1 MKQKKTFHLSLR
13 RTWQLMTGGLSVV
26 TLAAL
31 CWALCLSATLP
42 DRYYLAKGSRF
53 SLGDSSLIQTSSN
66 DGYPLSVYSST
77 GNTFRMDL
85 KLLGLINIKPVS
97 VQVVDRRV
105 VALCGTPFGIKMVT
119 DGVMV
124 IGTGAVTDCNSRAVS
139 PAQTAGIQEG
149 DIILAL
155 CGTPFGIKMVTD
167 GVMVI
172 GTGAVTD
179 CNSRAVSPA
188 QTAGIQEGDIILSIN
203 GEKISSKKQLTKLV
217 ESSAGQP
224 LSLVVRRG
232 EQLTSLHL
240 SPVRSSLDN
249 SYHLGLWVRDSS
261 AGIGTMTFY
270 DPNNGCFAGLGHAIC
285 DVDTGQ
291 LMPLSQGE
299 IVEASIIGVHAGK
312 SGSPGQLQGAFVA
325 NRSIGSLYTN
335 SYNGVYGRLMN
346 QPVDALIGVHAGK
359 SGSPG
364 QLQGAFVAN
373 RSIGSLY
380 TNSYNGVYG
389 RLMNQPVDAQTIPM
403 AQCQEVRQ
411 GPVKILTTVSGQKP
425 QLFDA
430 CIEKLSLSQDEPTKN
445 MVLRI
450 TDPDLLELSGGIVQ
464 GMSGSPIIQ
473 DGMLV
478 GAVTHQDEPTKNMVL
493 RITDPDLLE
502 LSGGIVQGMSGS
514 PIIQDGMLVG
524 AVTHV

>member
-124 IGTGAVTDCNSRAVS
+124 V
-139 PAQTAGIQEG
+139 
-149 DIILAL
+149 
-155 CGTPFGIKMVTD
+155 
-167 GVMVI
+167 

-346 QPVDALIGVHAGK
+346 QPVDA
-359 SGSPG
+359 
-364 QLQGAFVAN
+364 
-373 RSIGSLY
+373 R
-380 TNSYNGVYG
+380 
-389 RLMNQPVDAQTIPM
+389 TIPM

-478 GAVTHQDEPTKNMVL
+478 GAVTHVFVNDPTRGYGIFAENMDN
-493 RITDPDLLE
+493 TLLTVAAA
-502 LSGGIVQGMSGS
+502 SQSR
-514 PIIQDGMLVG
+514 PT
-524 AVTHV
+524 APAA

>member
-105 VALCGTPFGIKMVT
+105 VALCGAPFGIKMVT

-124 IGTGAVTDCNSRAVS
+124 V
-139 PAQTAGIQEG
+139 
-149 DIILAL
+149 
-155 CGTPFGIKMVTD
+155 
-167 GVMVI
+167 

-335 SYNGVYGRLMN
+335 SYNGVYGRL
-346 QPVDALIGVHAGK
+346 L
-359 SGSPG
+359 S
-364 QLQGAFVAN
+364 
-373 RSIGSLY
+373 
-380 TNSYNGVYG
+380 
-389 RLMNQPVDAQTIPM
+389 QPVDAQTIPM

-478 GAVTHQDEPTKNMVL
+478 GAVTHV
-493 RITDPDLLE
+493 
-502 LSGGIVQGMSGS
+502 
-514 PIIQDGMLVG
+514 
-524 AVTHV
+524 

>member
-42 DRYYLAKGSRF
+42 DRYYLAKGNRF

-124 IGTGAVTDCNSRAVS
+124 V
-139 PAQTAGIQEG
+139 
-149 DIILAL
+149 
-155 CGTPFGIKMVTD
+155 
-167 GVMVI
+167 

-346 QPVDALIGVHAGK
+346 QPVDA
-359 SGSPG
+359 
-364 QLQGAFVAN
+364 
-373 RSIGSLY
+373 
-380 TNSYNGVYG
+380 
-389 RLMNQPVDAQTIPM
+389 QTIPM

-478 GAVTHQDEPTKNMVL
+478 GAVTHVFVNDPTRGYGIFAENMDN
-493 RITDPDLLE
+493 TLLTVAAA
-502 LSGGIVQGMSGS
+502 SQSRAAA
-514 PIIQDGMLVG
+514 P
-524 AVTHV
+524 AA

>member
-1 MKQKKTFHLSLR
+1 M
-13 RTWQLMTGGLSVV
+13 
-26 TLAAL
+26 AAL

-105 VALCGTPFGIKMVT
+105 
-119 DGVMV
+119 
-124 IGTGAVTDCNSRAVS
+124 
-139 PAQTAGIQEG
+139 
-149 DIILAL
+149 LAL

-167 GVMVI
+167 GVMVV

-299 IVEASIIGVHAGK
+299 IMEASI
-312 SGSPGQLQGAFVA
+312 
-325 NRSIGSLYTN
+325 
-335 SYNGVYGRLMN
+335 
-346 QPVDALIGVHAGK
+346 IGVHAGK

-478 GAVTHQDEPTKNMVL
+478 GAVTHVFVNDPTRGYGIFAENMDN
-493 RITDPDLLE
+493 TLLTVAAA
-502 LSGGIVQGMSGS
+502 SQSRS
-514 PIIQDGMLVG
+514 TAP
-524 AVTHV
+524 AA

>member
-124 IGTGAVTDCNSRAVS
+124 V
-139 PAQTAGIQEG
+139 
-149 DIILAL
+149 
-155 CGTPFGIKMVTD
+155 
-167 GVMVI
+167 

-346 QPVDALIGVHAGK
+346 QPVDA
-359 SGSPG
+359 
-364 QLQGAFVAN
+364 
-373 RSIGSLY
+373 
-380 TNSYNGVYG
+380 
-389 RLMNQPVDAQTIPM
+389 QTIPM

-478 GAVTHQDEPTKNMVL
+478 GAVTHVFVNDPTRGYGIFAENMDN
-493 RITDPDLLE
+493 TLLTVAAASQSRAAA
-502 LSGGIVQGMSGS
+502 L
-514 PIIQDGMLVG
+514 
-524 AVTHV
+524 AA

>member
-105 VALCGTPFGIKMVT
+105 
-119 DGVMV
+119 
-124 IGTGAVTDCNSRAVS
+124 
-139 PAQTAGIQEG
+139 
-149 DIILAL
+149 LAL

-346 QPVDALIGVHAGK
+346 QPVDA
-359 SGSPG
+359 
-364 QLQGAFVAN
+364 
-373 RSIGSLY
+373 
-380 TNSYNGVYG
+380 
-389 RLMNQPVDAQTIPM
+389 QTIPM

-411 GPVKILTTVSGQKP
+411 GPVQILTTVSGQKP

-478 GAVTHQDEPTKNMVL
+478 GAVTHVFVNDPTRGYGIFAENMDN
-493 RITDPDLLE
+493 TLLTVAAA
-502 LSGGIVQGMSGS
+502 SQSRS
-514 PIIQDGMLVG
+514 TAP
-524 AVTHV
+524 AA

>member
-13 RTWQLMTGGLSVV
+13 RTWQLVTGGLSVV

-53 SLGDSSLIQTSSN
+53 SLGDSSLIQTNSN

-124 IGTGAVTDCNSRAVS
+124 V
-139 PAQTAGIQEG
+139 
-149 DIILAL
+149 
-155 CGTPFGIKMVTD
+155 
-167 GVMVI
+167 

-335 SYNGVYGRLMN
+335 SYNGVYGRL
-346 QPVDALIGVHAGK
+346 L
-359 SGSPG
+359 S
-364 QLQGAFVAN
+364 
-373 RSIGSLY
+373 
-380 TNSYNGVYG
+380 
-389 RLMNQPVDAQTIPM
+389 QPVDAQTIPM

-478 GAVTHQDEPTKNMVL
+478 GAVTHV
-493 RITDPDLLE
+493 
-502 LSGGIVQGMSGS
+502 
-514 PIIQDGMLVG
+514 
-524 AVTHV
+524 

>member
-124 IGTGAVTDCNSRAVS
+124 V
-139 PAQTAGIQEG
+139 
-149 DIILAL
+149 
-155 CGTPFGIKMVTD
+155 
-167 GVMVI
+167 

-270 DPNNGCFAGLGHAIC
+270 DPKDCCVAGLGHSIV

-335 SYNGVYGRLMN
+335 SYNGVYGRL
-346 QPVDALIGVHAGK
+346 L
-359 SGSPG
+359 S
-364 QLQGAFVAN
+364 
-373 RSIGSLY
+373 
-380 TNSYNGVYG
+380 
-389 RLMNQPVDAQTIPM
+389 QPVDAQTIPM

-478 GAVTHQDEPTKNMVL
+478 GAVTHVFVNDPTRGYGIFAENMDN
-493 RITDPDLLE
+493 TLLTVAAA
-502 LSGGIVQGMSGS
+502 SQSRAAA
-514 PIIQDGMLVG
+514 P
-524 AVTHV
+524 AA

>member
-124 IGTGAVTDCNSRAVS
+124 V
-139 PAQTAGIQEG
+139 
-149 DIILAL
+149 
-155 CGTPFGIKMVTD
+155 
-167 GVMVI
+167 

-291 LMPLSQGE
+291 LIPLSQGE

-335 SYNGVYGRLMN
+335 SYNGVYGRL
-346 QPVDALIGVHAGK
+346 L
-359 SGSPG
+359 S
-364 QLQGAFVAN
+364 
-373 RSIGSLY
+373 
-380 TNSYNGVYG
+380 
-389 RLMNQPVDAQTIPM
+389 QPVDAQTIPM

-478 GAVTHQDEPTKNMVL
+478 GAVTHVFVNDPTRGYGIFAENMDN
-493 RITDPDLLE
+493 TLLTVAAA
-502 LSGGIVQGMSGS
+502 SQNRAAA
-514 PIIQDGMLVG
+514 P
-524 AVTHV
+524 AA

>member
-42 DRYYLAKGSRF
+42 DQYYLAKGSRF

-124 IGTGAVTDCNSRAVS
+124 V
-139 PAQTAGIQEG
+139 
-149 DIILAL
+149 
-155 CGTPFGIKMVTD
+155 
-167 GVMVI
+167 

-346 QPVDALIGVHAGK
+346 QPVDA
-359 SGSPG
+359 
-364 QLQGAFVAN
+364 
-373 RSIGSLY
+373 
-380 TNSYNGVYG
+380 
-389 RLMNQPVDAQTIPM
+389 QTIPM

-478 GAVTHQDEPTKNMVL
+478 GAVTHVFVNDPTRGYGIFAENMDN
-493 RITDPDLLE
+493 TLLTVAAA
-502 LSGGIVQGMSGS
+502 SQSRAAA
-514 PIIQDGMLVG
+514 P
-524 AVTHV
+524 AA

>member
-124 IGTGAVTDCNSRAVS
+124 V
-139 PAQTAGIQEG
+139 
-149 DIILAL
+149 
-155 CGTPFGIKMVTD
+155 
-167 GVMVI
+167 

-335 SYNGVYGRLMN
+335 SYNGVYGRL
-346 QPVDALIGVHAGK
+346 L
-359 SGSPG
+359 S
-364 QLQGAFVAN
+364 
-373 RSIGSLY
+373 
-380 TNSYNGVYG
+380 
-389 RLMNQPVDAQTIPM
+389 QPVDAQTIPM

-478 GAVTHQDEPTKNMVL
+478 GAVTHVFVNDPTRGYGIFAENMDN
-493 RITDPDLLE
+493 TLLTVAAA
-502 LSGGIVQGMSGS
+502 SQSRAAA
-514 PIIQDGMLVG
+514 P
-524 AVTHV
+524 AA

>member
-124 IGTGAVTDCNSRAVS
+124 V
-139 PAQTAGIQEG
+139 
-149 DIILAL
+149 
-155 CGTPFGIKMVTD
+155 
-167 GVMVI
+167 

-335 SYNGVYGRLMN
+335 SYNGVYGRL
-346 QPVDALIGVHAGK
+346 L
-359 SGSPG
+359 S
-364 QLQGAFVAN
+364 
-373 RSIGSLY
+373 
-380 TNSYNGVYG
+380 
-389 RLMNQPVDAQTIPM
+389 QPVDAQTIPM

-478 GAVTHQDEPTKNMVL
+478 GAVTHVFVNDPTHGYGIFAENMDN
-493 RITDPDLLE
+493 TLLTVAAA
-502 LSGGIVQGMSGS
+502 SQSRAAA
-514 PIIQDGMLVG
+514 P
-524 AVTHV
+524 AA

>member
-1 MKQKKTFHLSLR
+1 LKQKKTFHLSLR

-124 IGTGAVTDCNSRAVS
+124 VGTGAITDCNSRAVS
-139 PAQTAGIQEG
+139 PAQI
-149 DIILAL
+149 
-155 CGTPFGIKMVTD
+155 
-167 GVMVI
+167 
-172 GTGAVTD
+172 
-179 CNSRAVSPA
+179 
-188 QTAGIQEGDIILSIN
+188 AGIQEGDIILSIN

-346 QPVDALIGVHAGK
+346 QPVDA
-359 SGSPG
+359 
-364 QLQGAFVAN
+364 
-373 RSIGSLY
+373 
-380 TNSYNGVYG
+380 
-389 RLMNQPVDAQTIPM
+389 QTIPM

-478 GAVTHQDEPTKNMVL
+478 GAVTHVFVNDPTRGYGIFAENMDN
-493 RITDPDLLE
+493 TLLTVAAA
-502 LSGGIVQGMSGS
+502 SQSRAAA
-514 PIIQDGMLVG
+514 P
-524 AVTHV
+524 AA

>member
-124 IGTGAVTDCNSRAVS
+124 V
-139 PAQTAGIQEG
+139 
-149 DIILAL
+149 
-155 CGTPFGIKMVTD
+155 
-167 GVMVI
+167 

-346 QPVDALIGVHAGK
+346 QPVDA
-359 SGSPG
+359 
-364 QLQGAFVAN
+364 
-373 RSIGSLY
+373 R
-380 TNSYNGVYG
+380 
-389 RLMNQPVDAQTIPM
+389 TIPM

-478 GAVTHQDEPTKNMVL
+478 GAVTHVFVNDPTRGYGIFAENMDN
-493 RITDPDLLE
+493 TLLTVAAASQS
-502 LSGGIVQGMSGS
+502 LAAA
-514 PIIQDGMLVG
+514 P
-524 AVTHV
+524 AA

>member
-124 IGTGAVTDCNSRAVS
+124 VGTGAITDCNSRAVS
-139 PAQTAGIQEG
+139 PAQI
-149 DIILAL
+149 
-155 CGTPFGIKMVTD
+155 
-167 GVMVI
+167 
-172 GTGAVTD
+172 
-179 CNSRAVSPA
+179 
-188 QTAGIQEGDIILSIN
+188 AGIQEGDIILSIN

-346 QPVDALIGVHAGK
+346 QPVDA
-359 SGSPG
+359 
-364 QLQGAFVAN
+364 
-373 RSIGSLY
+373 R
-380 TNSYNGVYG
+380 
-389 RLMNQPVDAQTIPM
+389 TIPM

-478 GAVTHQDEPTKNMVL
+478 GAVTHVFVNDPTRGYGIFAENMDN
-493 RITDPDLLE
+493 TLLTVAAA
-502 LSGGIVQGMSGS
+502 SQSRS
-514 PIIQDGMLVG
+514 TAP
-524 AVTHV
+524 AA

>member
-1 MKQKKTFHLSLR
+1 MIIHIIEHFCQKHKKIDQSEKELKICLKCKFLPAQPRSKFLPYTISCDILLPVANSKEELFAFHFHQNKKTVRDRNLKQKKTFHLSLR

-124 IGTGAVTDCNSRAVS
+124 V
-139 PAQTAGIQEG
+139 
-149 DIILAL
+149 
-155 CGTPFGIKMVTD
+155 
-167 GVMVI
+167 

-335 SYNGVYGRLMN
+335 SYNGVYGRL
-346 QPVDALIGVHAGK
+346 L
-359 SGSPG
+359 S
-364 QLQGAFVAN
+364 
-373 RSIGSLY
+373 
-380 TNSYNGVYG
+380 
-389 RLMNQPVDAQTIPM
+389 QPVDAQTIPM

-478 GAVTHQDEPTKNMVL
+478 GAVTHVFVNDPTRGYGIFAENMDN
-493 RITDPDLLE
+493 TLLTVAAA
-502 LSGGIVQGMSGS
+502 SQSRAAA
-514 PIIQDGMLVG
+514 P
-524 AVTHV
+524 AA

>member
-1 MKQKKTFHLSLR
+1 MPHFAGISMLPFH
-13 RTWQLMTGGLSVV
+13 
-26 TLAAL
+26 
-31 CWALCLSATLP
+31 
-42 DRYYLAKGSRF
+42 LAKGSRF

-124 IGTGAVTDCNSRAVS
+124 V
-139 PAQTAGIQEG
+139 
-149 DIILAL
+149 
-155 CGTPFGIKMVTD
+155 
-167 GVMVI
+167 

-346 QPVDALIGVHAGK
+346 QPVDA
-359 SGSPG
+359 
-364 QLQGAFVAN
+364 
-373 RSIGSLY
+373 
-380 TNSYNGVYG
+380 
-389 RLMNQPVDAQTIPM
+389 QTIPM

-445 MVLRI
+445 MI
-450 TDPDLLELSGGIVQ
+450 
-464 GMSGSPIIQ
+464 
-473 DGMLV
+473 
-478 GAVTHQDEPTKNMVL
+478 L

-524 AVTHV
+524 AVTHVFVNDPTRGYGIFAENMDNTLLTVAAASQSRAAAPAA

>member
-1 MKQKKTFHLSLR
+1 MEQKKTFHLSLR

-124 IGTGAVTDCNSRAVS
+124 V
-139 PAQTAGIQEG
+139 
-149 DIILAL
+149 
-155 CGTPFGIKMVTD
+155 
-167 GVMVI
+167 

-335 SYNGVYGRLMN
+335 SYNGVYGRL
-346 QPVDALIGVHAGK
+346 L
-359 SGSPG
+359 S
-364 QLQGAFVAN
+364 
-373 RSIGSLY
+373 
-380 TNSYNGVYG
+380 
-389 RLMNQPVDAQTIPM
+389 QPVDAQTIPM

-478 GAVTHQDEPTKNMVL
+478 GAVTHV
-493 RITDPDLLE
+493 
-502 LSGGIVQGMSGS
+502 
-514 PIIQDGMLVG
+514 
-524 AVTHV
+524 

>member
-53 SLGDSSLIQTSSN
+53 SLEDSSLIQTSSN

-124 IGTGAVTDCNSRAVS
+124 V
-139 PAQTAGIQEG
+139 
-149 DIILAL
+149 
-155 CGTPFGIKMVTD
+155 
-167 GVMVI
+167 

-346 QPVDALIGVHAGK
+346 QPVDA
-359 SGSPG
+359 
-364 QLQGAFVAN
+364 
-373 RSIGSLY
+373 
-380 TNSYNGVYG
+380 
-389 RLMNQPVDAQTIPM
+389 QTIPM

-478 GAVTHQDEPTKNMVL
+478 GAVTHVFVNDPTRGYGIFAENMDN
-493 RITDPDLLE
+493 TLLTVAAA
-502 LSGGIVQGMSGS
+502 SQSRAAA
-514 PIIQDGMLVG
+514 P
-524 AVTHV
+524 AA

>member
-13 RTWQLMTGGLSVV
+13 RTWQLMTGGVSVV

-124 IGTGAVTDCNSRAVS
+124 V
-139 PAQTAGIQEG
+139 
-149 DIILAL
+149 
-155 CGTPFGIKMVTD
+155 
-167 GVMVI
+167 

-346 QPVDALIGVHAGK
+346 QPVDA
-359 SGSPG
+359 
-364 QLQGAFVAN
+364 
-373 RSIGSLY
+373 
-380 TNSYNGVYG
+380 
-389 RLMNQPVDAQTIPM
+389 QTIPM

-478 GAVTHQDEPTKNMVL
+478 GAVTHVFVNDPTRGYGIFAENMDN
-493 RITDPDLLE
+493 TLLTVAAA
-502 LSGGIVQGMSGS
+502 SQSRAAA
-514 PIIQDGMLVG
+514 P
-524 AVTHV
+524 AA

>member
-124 IGTGAVTDCNSRAVS
+124 V
-139 PAQTAGIQEG
+139 
-149 DIILAL
+149 
-155 CGTPFGIKMVTD
+155 
-167 GVMVI
+167 

-335 SYNGVYGRLMN
+335 SYNGVYGRL
-346 QPVDALIGVHAGK
+346 L
-359 SGSPG
+359 
-364 QLQGAFVAN
+364 
-373 RSIGSLY
+373 
-380 TNSYNGVYG
+380 
-389 RLMNQPVDAQTIPM
+389 NQPVDAQTIPM

-445 MVLRI
+445 MI
-450 TDPDLLELSGGIVQ
+450 
-464 GMSGSPIIQ
+464 
-473 DGMLV
+473 
-478 GAVTHQDEPTKNMVL
+478 L

>member
-53 SLGDSSLIQTSSN
+53 SMGDSSLIQTSSN

-124 IGTGAVTDCNSRAVS
+124 V
-139 PAQTAGIQEG
+139 
-149 DIILAL
+149 
-155 CGTPFGIKMVTD
+155 
-167 GVMVI
+167 

-335 SYNGVYGRLMN
+335 SYNGVYGRL
-346 QPVDALIGVHAGK
+346 L
-359 SGSPG
+359 S
-364 QLQGAFVAN
+364 
-373 RSIGSLY
+373 
-380 TNSYNGVYG
+380 
-389 RLMNQPVDAQTIPM
+389 QPVDAQTIPM

-478 GAVTHQDEPTKNMVL
+478 GAVTHV
-493 RITDPDLLE
+493 
-502 LSGGIVQGMSGS
+502 
-514 PIIQDGMLVG
+514 
-524 AVTHV
+524 

>member
-1 MKQKKTFHLSLR
+1 MKQKKAFHLSLR

-124 IGTGAVTDCNSRAVS
+124 V
-139 PAQTAGIQEG
+139 
-149 DIILAL
+149 
-155 CGTPFGIKMVTD
+155 
-167 GVMVI
+167 

-346 QPVDALIGVHAGK
+346 QPVDA
-359 SGSPG
+359 
-364 QLQGAFVAN
+364 
-373 RSIGSLY
+373 
-380 TNSYNGVYG
+380 
-389 RLMNQPVDAQTIPM
+389 QTIPM

-411 GPVKILTTVSGQKP
+411 GPGKVLTTVSGQKP

-478 GAVTHQDEPTKNMVL
+478 GAVTHVFVNDPTRGYGIFAENMDN
-493 RITDPDLLE
+493 TLLTVAAA
-502 LSGGIVQGMSGS
+502 SQSRAAA
-514 PIIQDGMLVG
+514 P
-524 AVTHV
+524 AA

>member
-85 KLLGLINIKPVS
+85 KLLGLINIKPIS

-124 IGTGAVTDCNSRAVS
+124 V
-139 PAQTAGIQEG
+139 
-149 DIILAL
+149 
-155 CGTPFGIKMVTD
+155 
-167 GVMVI
+167 

-335 SYNGVYGRLMN
+335 SYNGVYGRL
-346 QPVDALIGVHAGK
+346 L
-359 SGSPG
+359 S
-364 QLQGAFVAN
+364 
-373 RSIGSLY
+373 
-380 TNSYNGVYG
+380 
-389 RLMNQPVDAQTIPM
+389 QPVDAQTIPM

-478 GAVTHQDEPTKNMVL
+478 GAVTHV
-493 RITDPDLLE
+493 
-502 LSGGIVQGMSGS
+502 
-514 PIIQDGMLVG
+514 
-524 AVTHV
+524 

>member
-124 IGTGAVTDCNSRAVS
+124 V
-139 PAQTAGIQEG
+139 
-149 DIILAL
+149 
-155 CGTPFGIKMVTD
+155 
-167 GVMVI
+167 

-335 SYNGVYGRLMN
+335 SYNGVYGR
-346 QPVDALIGVHAGK
+346 P
-359 SGSPG
+359 
-364 QLQGAFVAN
+364 
-373 RSIGSLY
+373 
-380 TNSYNGVYG
+380 
-389 RLMNQPVDAQTIPM
+389 MNQPVDAQTIPM

-445 MVLRI
+445 MI
-450 TDPDLLELSGGIVQ
+450 
-464 GMSGSPIIQ
+464 
-473 DGMLV
+473 
-478 GAVTHQDEPTKNMVL
+478 L

-524 AVTHV
+524 AVTHVFVNDPTRGYGIFAENMDNTLLTVAAASQSRAAAPAA

>member
-124 IGTGAVTDCNSRAVS
+124 VGTGAITDCNSRAVS
-139 PAQTAGIQEG
+139 PAQI
-149 DIILAL
+149 
-155 CGTPFGIKMVTD
+155 
-167 GVMVI
+167 
-172 GTGAVTD
+172 
-179 CNSRAVSPA
+179 
-188 QTAGIQEGDIILSIN
+188 AGIQEGDIILSIN

-346 QPVDALIGVHAGK
+346 QPVDA
-359 SGSPG
+359 
-364 QLQGAFVAN
+364 
-373 RSIGSLY
+373 
-380 TNSYNGVYG
+380 
-389 RLMNQPVDAQTIPM
+389 QTIPM

-478 GAVTHQDEPTKNMVL
+478 GAVTHVFVNDPTRGYGIFAENMDN
-493 RITDPDLLE
+493 TLLTVAAASQS
-502 LSGGIVQGMSGS
+502 LAAA
-514 PIIQDGMLVG
+514 P
-524 AVTHV
+524 AA

>member
-13 RTWQLMTGGLSVV
+13 RTWQLMTGGLSIV

-124 IGTGAVTDCNSRAVS
+124 V
-139 PAQTAGIQEG
+139 
-149 DIILAL
+149 
-155 CGTPFGIKMVTD
+155 
-167 GVMVI
+167 

-346 QPVDALIGVHAGK
+346 QPVDA
-359 SGSPG
+359 
-364 QLQGAFVAN
+364 
-373 RSIGSLY
+373 
-380 TNSYNGVYG
+380 
-389 RLMNQPVDAQTIPM
+389 QTIPM

-478 GAVTHQDEPTKNMVL
+478 GAVTHVFVNDPTRGYGIFAENMDN
-493 RITDPDLLE
+493 TLLTVAAA
-502 LSGGIVQGMSGS
+502 SQSRAAA
-514 PIIQDGMLVG
+514 P
-524 AVTHV
+524 AA

>member
-124 IGTGAVTDCNSRAVS
+124 V
-139 PAQTAGIQEG
+139 
-149 DIILAL
+149 
-155 CGTPFGIKMVTD
+155 
-167 GVMVI
+167 

-346 QPVDALIGVHAGK
+346 QPVDA
-359 SGSPG
+359 
-364 QLQGAFVAN
+364 
-373 RSIGSLY
+373 
-380 TNSYNGVYG
+380 
-389 RLMNQPVDAQTIPM
+389 QTIPM

-478 GAVTHQDEPTKNMVL
+478 GAVTHVFVNDPTRGYGIFAENMDN
-493 RITDPDLLE
+493 TLLTVAAA
-502 LSGGIVQGMSGS
+502 SQSRS
-514 PIIQDGMLVG
+514 TAP
-524 AVTHV
+524 AA

>member
-26 TLAAL
+26 TLVAL

-105 VALCGTPFGIKMVT
+105 
-119 DGVMV
+119 
-124 IGTGAVTDCNSRAVS
+124 
-139 PAQTAGIQEG
+139 
-149 DIILAL
+149 LAL

-167 GVMVI
+167 GVMVV

-346 QPVDALIGVHAGK
+346 QPVDA
-359 SGSPG
+359 
-364 QLQGAFVAN
+364 
-373 RSIGSLY
+373 
-380 TNSYNGVYG
+380 
-389 RLMNQPVDAQTIPM
+389 QTIPM

-464 GMSGSPIIQ
+464 GMGVIDNRDNTKKPVNNRFS
-473 DGMLV
+473 
-478 GAVTHQDEPTKNMVL
+478 AVTLKLTM
-493 RITDPDLLE
+493 I
-502 LSGGIVQGMSGS
+502 
-514 PIIQDGMLVG
+514 
-524 AVTHV
+524 

>member
-1 MKQKKTFHLSLR
+1 MIIHIIEHFCQKHKKIDQSEKELKICLKCKFLPAQPRSKFLPYTISCDILLPVANSKKELLAFHFHQNKKTVRDRNLKQKKTFHLSLR

-124 IGTGAVTDCNSRAVS
+124 V
-139 PAQTAGIQEG
+139 
-149 DIILAL
+149 
-155 CGTPFGIKMVTD
+155 
-167 GVMVI
+167 

-346 QPVDALIGVHAGK
+346 QPVDA
-359 SGSPG
+359 
-364 QLQGAFVAN
+364 
-373 RSIGSLY
+373 
-380 TNSYNGVYG
+380 
-389 RLMNQPVDAQTIPM
+389 QTIPM

-430 CIEKLSLSQDEPTKN
+430 CIEKISLSQDEPTKN

-478 GAVTHQDEPTKNMVL
+478 GAVTHVFVNDPTRGYGIFAENMDN
-493 RITDPDLLE
+493 TLLTVAAA
-502 LSGGIVQGMSGS
+502 SQSRAAA
-514 PIIQDGMLVG
+514 P
-524 AVTHV
+524 AA

>member
-53 SLGDSSLIQTSSN
+53 SLGDSSLIQTNSN

-124 IGTGAVTDCNSRAVS
+124 V
-139 PAQTAGIQEG
+139 
-149 DIILAL
+149 
-155 CGTPFGIKMVTD
+155 
-167 GVMVI
+167 

-299 IVEASIIGVHAGK
+299 IVETSI
-312 SGSPGQLQGAFVA
+312 
-325 NRSIGSLYTN
+325 
-335 SYNGVYGRLMN
+335 
-346 QPVDALIGVHAGK
+346 IGVHAGK

-478 GAVTHQDEPTKNMVL
+478 GAVTHVFVNDPTRGYGIFAENMDN
-493 RITDPDLLE
+493 TLLTVAAA
-502 LSGGIVQGMSGS
+502 SQSRAAA
-514 PIIQDGMLVG
+514 P
-524 AVTHV
+524 AA

>member
-124 IGTGAVTDCNSRAVS
+124 V
-139 PAQTAGIQEG
+139 
-149 DIILAL
+149 
-155 CGTPFGIKMVTD
+155 
-167 GVMVI
+167 

-270 DPNNGCFAGLGHAIC
+270 DPNNGCFAGLGHA

-335 SYNGVYGRLMN
+335 SYNGVYGRL
-346 QPVDALIGVHAGK
+346 L
-359 SGSPG
+359 S
-364 QLQGAFVAN
+364 
-373 RSIGSLY
+373 
-380 TNSYNGVYG
+380 
-389 RLMNQPVDAQTIPM
+389 QPVDAQTIPM

-478 GAVTHQDEPTKNMVL
+478 GAVTHV
-493 RITDPDLLE
+493 
-502 LSGGIVQGMSGS
+502 
-514 PIIQDGMLVG
+514 
-524 AVTHV
+524 

>member
-124 IGTGAVTDCNSRAVS
+124 V
-139 PAQTAGIQEG
+139 
-149 DIILAL
+149 
-155 CGTPFGIKMVTD
+155 
-167 GVMVI
+167 

-291 LMPLSQGE
+291 LMPLSQVE
-299 IVEASIIGVHAGK
+299 IVEASI
-312 SGSPGQLQGAFVA
+312 
-325 NRSIGSLYTN
+325 
-335 SYNGVYGRLMN
+335 
-346 QPVDALIGVHAGK
+346 IGVHAGK

-478 GAVTHQDEPTKNMVL
+478 GAVTHVFVNDPTRGYGIFAENMDN
-493 RITDPDLLE
+493 TLLTVAAASQS
-502 LSGGIVQGMSGS
+502 LAAA
-514 PIIQDGMLVG
+514 P
-524 AVTHV
+524 AA

>member
-85 KLLGLINIKPVS
+85 KLLGFINIKPVS

-124 IGTGAVTDCNSRAVS
+124 V
-139 PAQTAGIQEG
+139 
-149 DIILAL
+149 
-155 CGTPFGIKMVTD
+155 
-167 GVMVI
+167 

-346 QPVDALIGVHAGK
+346 QPVDA
-359 SGSPG
+359 
-364 QLQGAFVAN
+364 
-373 RSIGSLY
+373 
-380 TNSYNGVYG
+380 
-389 RLMNQPVDAQTIPM
+389 QTIPM

-478 GAVTHQDEPTKNMVL
+478 GAVTHV
-493 RITDPDLLE
+493 
-502 LSGGIVQGMSGS
+502 
-514 PIIQDGMLVG
+514 
-524 AVTHV
+524 

>member
-124 IGTGAVTDCNSRAVS
+124 V
-139 PAQTAGIQEG
+139 
-149 DIILAL
+149 
-155 CGTPFGIKMVTD
+155 
-167 GVMVI
+167 

-312 SGSPGQLQGAFVA
+312 SGSPGQLQGAFV
-325 NRSIGSLYTN
+325 T
-335 SYNGVYGRLMN
+335 
-346 QPVDALIGVHAGK
+346 
-359 SGSPG
+359 
-364 QLQGAFVAN
+364 N

-478 GAVTHQDEPTKNMVL
+478 GAVTHVFVNDPTRGYGIFAENMDN
-493 RITDPDLLE
+493 TLLTVAAASQS
-502 LSGGIVQGMSGS
+502 LAAA
-514 PIIQDGMLVG
+514 P
-524 AVTHV
+524 AA